1 MMLDALKLFAKMFL
15 IITVLLTVFFYLLAI
30 FLGPALFYFTPE
42 GLSTSTL
49 YLPALP
55 VWFLNIPGHIP
66 IGLDFGILFF
76 GLWSIFILSFVAAW
90 KNKKSFTKTV
100 KEAITKPTRKLF
112 SSSLFALPLINSM
125 SLIVIVALQSIQ
137 EAGGIPTGSSPTDSN
152 PFLNL
157 VDLSYAA
164 VSEEIGFRL
173 IPIGALLIVYLLV
186 TMNKEATLSFSQ
198 KVKLCFLSFLFPD
211 DAKRMVGKKTVRENG
226 IVHGISLSEWGMLVF
241 TSALFGLSHFN
252 PGVSWE
258 IGKITSAGFAGLVLG
273 LSYLVYGAHA
283 PIIVHWFFN
292 AYSETFYLL
301 SDYYPVTTPLA
312 NATVILSIILGL
324 FGWSLLV
331 GYGSLKLIRKNKEKE
346 GIKDQT
352 MPSPP
357 VSPL

>member
-1 MMLDALKLFAKMFL
+1 
-15 IITVLLTVFFYLLAI
+15 
-30 FLGPALFYFTPE
+30 
-42 GLSTSTL
+42 
-49 YLPALP
+49 
-55 VWFLNIPGHIP
+55 
-66 IGLDFGILFF
+66 
-76 GLWSIFILSFVAAW
+76 
-90 KNKKSFTKTV
+90 
-100 KEAITKPTRKLF
+100 
-112 SSSLFALPLINSM
+112 
-125 SLIVIVALQSIQ
+125 
-137 EAGGIPTGSSPTDSN
+137 
-152 PFLNL
+152 
-157 VDLSYAA
+157 
-164 VSEEIGFRL
+164 
-173 IPIGALLIVYLLV
+173 
-186 TMNKEATLSFSQ
+186 
-198 KVKLCFLSFLFPD
+198 LFPD

-226 IVHGISLSEWGMLVF
+226 ILHGSSLSEWGMLVF

-312 NATVILSIILGL
+312 NATVILSMILGL

-346 GIKDQT
+346 GLKDQT

-357 VSPL
+357 VFPL